1 MNVRPYWNLLNVR
14 LISVHYKLTPENI
27 SFDEFHIMFT
37 ADALS
42 KFNGFQLDLS
52 LKNAVDN

>member
-1 MNVRPYWNLLNVR
+1 M
-14 LISVHYKLTPENI
+14 PEKI
-27 SFDEFHIMFT
+27 PFDELHFMFT